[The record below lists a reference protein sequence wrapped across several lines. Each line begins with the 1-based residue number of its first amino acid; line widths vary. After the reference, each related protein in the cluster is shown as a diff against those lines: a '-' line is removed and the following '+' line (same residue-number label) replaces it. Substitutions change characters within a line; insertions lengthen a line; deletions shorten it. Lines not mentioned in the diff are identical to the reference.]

1 MQARRLIRPGVLFSL
16 LAAFSATLF
25 AQYDQSYQGDPPAS
39 IARIGYL
46 NGNVS
51 LQAYG
56 SDQWADAPMNYPMVG
71 GDRLYTGPG
80 SRAVVQ
86 LGGAEMRIWQATDV
100 TLTNLSDNFEQI
112 GLAQGAL
119 RLRVFQMEPGSQIEV
134 DTPNGAALISSPGD
148 YRIEAFSQGGG
159 QYGDQN
165 ASSILTINSGNAQLT
180 GPNINLPVSSGY
192 SVGLFGSNPVQLQY
206 LDVPDYD
213 DLDYWSISLDQRL
226 QRSVSARYVSPQ
238 MVGYGDLD
246 TYGTWSQDP
255 EYGPVWYPTNVPYG
269 WQPYSTGHWAYVQPW
284 GYTWVDDA
292 PWGFAPFHYG
302 RWSLRGDRWGWF
314 PGPPAVRPVYS
325 PALVAFVGG
334 APGGGGLSI
343 GISFGGGGGGIAA
356 WFPIGVGEPYV
367 PWYRCSPHYAQQ
379 VNVTNVNVNVIRN
392 VTVVNN
398 YNTYINKT
406 VINNTTINNT
416 TVNNTVVNN
425 FNYSNRRAVTAVPV
439 NAVASGAPVARQM
452 VHLTPQQVQQVAQ
465 APISIRPTAPQPVV
479 AHPSLVP
486 ASNVARPVARPTLM
500 TPTGQPARAVA
511 SSAPARPIAVS
522 QLPPARIMPK
532 TPPPPPA
539 APKPV
544 QQNRV
549 NAPVNASAPIRPVVQ
564 PAPVARPAQP
574 PVQQPVARPVT
585 SPAQQPVQERAQPAP
600 VTRPAPVTAA
610 PVQRPAAPQPQP
622 QPRPVAPAPEVNRPV
637 QLPQRPAPAQEVK
650 PQQEPVR
657 PAPQVRPV
665 APPPQPQ
672 PQQKPLPKPQV
683 KPQQRPEDRPQP
695 RPKEEPKQDE
705 KPS

>member
-1 MQARRLIRPGVLFSL
+1 
-16 LAAFSATLF
+16 
-25 AQYDQSYQGDPPAS
+25 
-39 IARIGYL
+39 
-46 NGNVS
+46 
-51 LQAYG
+51 
-56 SDQWADAPMNYPMVG
+56 MVG

-112 GLAQGAL
+112 GLAQGAM

-134 DTPNGAALISSPGD
+134 DTPNGAALINSPGD
-148 YRIEAFSQGGG
+148 YRIEAFTQNGG
-159 QYGDQN
+159 QDGGQD

-180 GPNINLPVSSGY
+180 GPNINLPVSGGY
-192 SVGLFGSNPVQLQY
+192 SVGLFGQNPVQLQY

-226 QRSVSARYVSPQ
+226 QQSVSARYVSPQ

-255 EYGPVWYPTNVPYG
+255 EYGPVWYPTSVPYG

-302 RWSLRGDRWGWF
+302 RWSQRGDRWGWF
-314 PGPPAVRPVYS
+314 PGPPAVRPIYS

-334 APGGGGLSI
+334 GPGGGGSGFSI
-343 GISFGGGGGGIAA
+343 GINFGGGGGGISA

-367 PWYRCSPHYAQQ
+367 PWYRCSPRYAQQ

-392 VTVVNN
+392 VNVVNN

-406 VINNTTINNT
+406 VINNTTINNTTINNT

-425 FNYSNRRAVTAVPV
+425 FNYSNRRAVTAVPS
-439 NAVASGAPVARQM
+439 NAVASGAPVAHQM

-465 APISIRPTAPQPVV
+465 APLSVRPTAPAPTV
-479 AHPSLVP
+479 AHPSLVSV
-486 ASNVARPVARPTLM
+486 ANVARPAARPTLM
-500 TPTGQPARAVA
+500 TPTGQ
-511 SSAPARPIAVS
+511 ARPAIASTVVARPVAVS
-522 QLPPARIMPK
+522 QLPPARVMPK

-544 QQNRV
+544 EQNRV
-549 NAPVNASAPIRPVVQ
+549 NQPVNASQPIRPAVQ
-564 PAPVARPAQP
+564 PAPVARPVQQ
-574 PVQQPVARPVT
+574 PVQQPAARPAEV
-585 SPAQQPVQERAQPAP
+585 S
-600 VTRPAPVTAA
+600 RPAPVTEA
-610 PVQRPAAPQPQP
+610 PVQRPAAPQQ
-622 QPRPVAPAPEVNRPV
+622 QSRPVAPAQQVNRPATEPAPIQRPAPEQNVRPV
-637 QLPQRPAPAQEVK
+637 QVPQRPAPPAQEVK

-657 PAPQVRPV
+657 PAPVVRPV
-665 APPPQPQ
+665 TPPAQPQ

-683 KPQQRPEDRPQP
+683 KPQQRPEDRPEP
-695 RPKEEPKQDE
+695 RPKDEPKQDE
-705 KPS
+705 KPN